1 MNLVADDADVVA
13 LTDVV
18 HALQLLAGP
27 YATGWV
33 VRVAKQE
40 HRALLVGTL
49 ALEVIPVD
57 GVGEERPTPTPSQR
71 EGSVISIRGCIIRR
85 KGI

>member
-1 MNLVADDADVVA
+1 MKLVADDADVVA

-33 VRVAKQE
+33 VGVAKQE

-49 ALEVIPVD
+49 ALEVVPVD
-57 GVGEERPTPTPSQR
+57 GVGKGRPTPLPLPVK
-71 EGSVISIRGCIIRR
+71 EGSGMPFF
-85 KGI
+85 